1 MYNRER
7 YTSMTNEEREMRR
20 NKRRETYKSCHTFI
34 SVPLENQIGESGVS
48 LEVSNSSHLEK
59 PSLALEGIVTFFMQY
74 INL

>member
-7 YTSMTNEEREMRR
+7 YTRMTNEEREMRR
-20 NKRRETYKSCHTFI
+20 NKRRETYKNCHACI

-48 LEVSNSSHLEK
+48 LEVSNSTHLRK
-59 PSLALEGIVTFFMQY
+59 PIVTIEGIVTFFMQY